1 MTLGIIWARSVGGI
15 REMIV
20 ASDSRLSGGQHWDA
34 NPKIMLLPRSD
45 AVLSFGGDTD
55 DAYPLMLQAW
65 NAIEMFGPAKS
76 RAMDL
81 ADLKGH
87 LVRVFNHS
95 RRFIG
100 GLPQGQKAPSD
111 PGAIFAISGYS
122 WRTRRFH
129 IWKLFYDVSIGRF
142 TFRPAGE
149 WRGQDADSHKLVE
162 YLGDDDAIDEAKKRL
177 VTLLRD
183 RGKISSGSF
192 DMEPFEVLRDIIRSK
207 SFPSVGGPI
216 QLVKIYEHANV
227 APIGVLWPDKAGS
240 VSLLG
245 RPLMAYEIMPWGVID
260 PDVPDRARP
269 LSSYPSYP
277 AENEVSEDLMKTGEL
292 ESSKGDCG
300 DSSK

>member
-1 MTLGIIWARSVGGI
+1 LTLGIIWARSVGEA
-15 REMIV
+15 REMVV

-95 RRFIG
+95 RQFIG
-100 GLPQGQKAPSD
+100 GLPKGQITPAD

-122 WRTRRFH
+122 WRTGRFH
-129 IWKLFYDVSIGRF
+129 IWKLFYDASISRF
-142 TFRPAGE
+142 TFKPAGE

-162 YLGDDDAIDEAKKRL
+162 YIGDDEAIAEAKRRL
-177 VTLLRD
+177 VLLLRE
-183 RGKISSGSF
+183 RGKISTGSF
-192 DMEPFEVLRDIIRSK
+192 DMEPFEVLRDVIRSK
-207 SFPSVGGPI
+207 LFPSVGGPI

-227 APIGVLWPDKAGS
+227 APIGVLWPNKTGS

-245 RPLMAYEIMPWGVID
+245 RPLMAYETIPWGVID
-260 PDVPDRARP
+260 PDAPDRARP
-269 LSSYPSYP
+269 LSSHPSYP
-277 AENEVSEDLMKTGEL
+277 TENETSEDLMTKN
-292 ESSKGDCG
+292 KI
-300 DSSK
+300 